1 MEVSELMSYYINDIS
16 NTLDVSF
23 KLVGDEDEFMRVDE
37 IDLTEVETFG
47 YKLKDEID
55 IDLFDGYEEE
65 INYED
70 ETITF
75 DKNDSEFN
83 HYEVITFLNQYYLI
97 YPENL
102 PNSEL
107 F

>member
-23 KLVGDEDEFMRVDE
+23 KLIGDEDEFMRVDE

-65 INYED
+65 INYEY
-70 ETITF
+70 ETSTF

-102 PNSEL
+102 PTSEL